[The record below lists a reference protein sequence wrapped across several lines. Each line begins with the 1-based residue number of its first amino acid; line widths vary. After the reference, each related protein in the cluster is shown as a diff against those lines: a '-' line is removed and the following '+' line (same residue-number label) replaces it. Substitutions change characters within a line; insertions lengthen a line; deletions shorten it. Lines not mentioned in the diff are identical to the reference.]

1 MVGSVYHTRA
11 LPSGLHEANE
21 ALAFL
26 LELVM
31 LGLLAWWGAQAVSGL
46 AGRVVLAV
54 AIPLLAAV
62 IWGLFAAPR
71 ARVHLPLAGILT
83 VKAIEFGGA
92 AVALAA
98 LGHPVLAIVFAVVA
112 LANTT
117 LATMDRLAR
126 G

>member
-1 MVGSVYHTRA
+1 MSP
-11 LPSGLHEANE
+11 LPSPWHQVNE
-21 ALAFL
+21 TLAFL
-26 LELVM
+26 LELIM

-46 AGRVVLAV
+46 AGRILLAV
-54 AIPLLAAV
+54 AVPLLAAV

-98 LGHPVLAIVFAVVA
+98 LGHPVLAVVFAAVA
-112 LANTT
+112 LVNTT
-117 LATMDRLAR
+117 LAAMDRLAR
-126 G
+126 V